1 MPRGRQQTDATEA
14 AGTGYGSAMLRLLP
28 LLLVLLVLPAAAQPG
43 PQTMGGEAP
52 RYTERALSATPLDS
66 AIRQRHWAPGLN
78 QGYVPQGLTYARG
91 TLFVGTYFSTEPQTN
106 RGPAK
111 IFAVDP
117 KNGAVIGGFDLP
129 ASIGHADGL
138 AATPDGGILYLADN
152 GRALYAF
159 DLPRSLQAG
168 TAVAVGEPR
177 KLDKDPALGSN
188 FLSFD
193 GKLLWFGR
201 YSREDAAARL
211 IAADPATLFGGNT
224 KPFRTAEAV
233 RSLPLPFHAQ
243 GATFDAKGN
252 LWISASNGRMGKLYR
267 IDTQTGAVLAQHDA
281 MAGLE
286 DLTRGD
292 NGLLWSVGEAG
303 SQRWNSWA
311 TFFPLLFSFDPA
323 ALR

>member
-1 MPRGRQQTDATEA
+1 
-14 AGTGYGSAMLRLLP
+14 MLRRLPLLP
-28 LLLVLLVLPAAAQPG
+28 LLLLLLPGAGLAQI
-43 PQTMGGEAP
+43 GGEAP
-52 RYTERALSATPLDS
+52 AYTERALSATPLDH
-66 AIRQRHWAPGLN
+66 AIRQRHWVPGLN

-91 TLFVGTYFSTEPQTN
+91 TLFVGTYLSTEPQTN

-138 AATPDGGILYLADN
+138 AATPDGGLLYLADN

-168 TAVAVGEPR
+168 TAIAIGEPR
-177 KLDKDPALGSN
+177 RLEKDPALGSN

-193 GKLLWFGR
+193 GRLLWFGR
-201 YSREDAAARL
+201 YSRDDGSARL
-211 IAADPATLFGGNT
+211 IAADPTTLFAGT
-224 KPFRTAEAV
+224 KPFRAAEAV

-243 GATFDAKGN
+243 GAVFDAKGN
-252 LWISASNGRMGKLYR
+252 LWISASNGRMGRLYR
-267 IDTQTGAVLAQHDA
+267 IDTQTGAVLAQHEA

-286 DLTRGD
+286 DLARGED
-292 NGLLWSVGEAG
+292 GVLWAAGEAG

-311 TFFPLLFSFDPA
+311 TFYPLLFSFDPA
-323 ALR
+323 ALK

>member
-1 MPRGRQQTDATEA
+1 MDTGTEA
-14 AGTGYGSAMLRLLP
+14 AKGGYGSAMLRFLP
-28 LLLVLLVLPAAAQPG
+28 LLFIVLVACPALS
-43 PQTMGGEAP
+43 QTGGEAP
-52 RYTERALSATPLDS
+52 RYTERALSVTPLDP

-78 QGYVPQGLTYARG
+78 QGYVPQGLTYTRG
-91 TLFVGTYFSTEPQTN
+91 TLFVGTYLSTEPQTN
-106 RGPAK
+106 RGAAK
-111 IFAVDP
+111 VFAVDP

-168 TAVAVGEPR
+168 VAVAVGEPR
-177 KLDKDPALGSN
+177 KLEKDPALGSN

-193 GKLLWFGR
+193 GRLLWFGR
-201 YSREDAAARL
+201 YSREDGSARL
-211 IAADPATLFGGNT
+211 IAADPATLFSSS
-224 KPFRTAEAV
+224 KPFRAAEAI

-252 LWISASNGRMGKLYR
+252 LWISASNGRMGRLYR
-267 IDTQTGAVLAQHDA
+267 IDTQTGAVLAEHAA

-286 DLTRGD
+286 DLARGES
-292 NGLLWSVGEAG
+292 GLLWAVGEAG

-323 ALR
+323 ALK

>member
-1 MPRGRQQTDATEA
+1 
-14 AGTGYGSAMLRLLP
+14 MLRVLP
-28 LLLVLLVLPAAAQPG
+28 GLLLLLLLAGPAPAQI
-43 PQTMGGEAP
+43 GGEAP
-52 RYTERALSATPLDS
+52 IYTERALSATPLDP

-78 QGYVPQGLTYARG
+78 RGYVPQGLTWARG
-91 TLFVGTYFSTEPQTN
+91 TLFVGAYHSTEPQTN

-138 AATPDGGILYLADN
+138 AATPDGGLLYLADN

-168 TAVAVGEPR
+168 VAVAVGEPR
-177 KLDKDPALGSN
+177 KLEKDPALGSN

-193 GKLLWFGR
+193 GRLLWFGR
-201 YSREDAAARL
+201 YSRDDGSARL
-211 IAADPATLFGGNT
+211 IAADPATLFAGT
-224 KPFRTAEAV
+224 KPFRAAEAL

-243 GATFDAKGN
+243 GAVFDAKGH
-252 LWISASNGRMGKLYR
+252 LWISASNGRMGRLYR
-267 IDTQTGAVLAQHDA
+267 VDTQTGALLAQYEA

-286 DLTRGD
+286 DLARGED
-292 NGLLWSVGEAG
+292 GLLWAVGEAG
-303 SQRWNSWA
+303 SQRWNSWT
-311 TFFPLLFSFDPA
+311 TFYPLLFSFDPA
-323 ALR
+323 ALK

>member
-1 MPRGRQQTDATEA
+1 
-14 AGTGYGSAMLRLLP
+14 MLRFLP
-28 LLLVLLVLPAAAQPG
+28 LLLLLLAGPVAAQPG
-43 PQTMGGEAP
+43 PQPVIGGAAP
-52 RYTERALSATPLDS
+52 TYTERALSATPLDH
-66 AIRQRHWAPGLN
+66 AIRQRHWVPGLD
-78 QGYVPQGLTYARG
+78 QGSVPQGLTYTRG
-91 TLFVGTYFSTEPQTN
+91 TLFVGTYVSTEPQTN

-168 TAVAVGEPR
+168 TAIAVGEPR

-193 GKLLWFGR
+193 GRLLWFGR
-201 YSREDAAARL
+201 YSRDDGAARL
-211 IAADPATLFGGNT
+211 IAADPATLFGSS
-224 KPFRTAEAV
+224 KQPFRAAEAV
-233 RSLPLPFHAQ
+233 RSLTLPFHVQ
-243 GATFDAKGN
+243 GATFDAQGH
-252 LWISASNGRMGKLYR
+252 LWLSASNGRMGRLYR
-267 IDTQTGAVLAQHDA
+267 IDPQTGAVLAQHEA

-286 DLTRGD
+286 DLARGD
-292 NGLLWSVGEAG
+292 NGLLWGSSEAG

-311 TFFPLLFSFDPA
+311 TFYPLLFSFDPA
-323 ALR
+323 SLK

>member
-1 MPRGRQQTDATEA
+1 
-14 AGTGYGSAMLRLLP
+14 MLRLLS
-28 LLLVLLVLPAAAQPG
+28 LLLLLLPLPALS
-43 PQTMGGEAP
+43 QTPTQIGGEP
-52 RYTERALSATPLDS
+52 PIYTERAISATPLDP

-78 QGYVPQGLTYARG
+78 QGYVPQGLTYTRG
-91 TLFVGTYFSTEPQTN
+91 TLFVGTYLSTEPQTN

-138 AATPDGGILYLADN
+138 AATPDGGLLYLADN

-168 TAVAVGEPR
+168 TAIAVGEPR

-201 YSREDAAARL
+201 YSRDDGSARL
-211 IAADPATLFGGNT
+211 IAADPATLFGGST
-224 KPFRTAEAV
+224 QPFRAAEAV
-233 RSLPLPFHAQ
+233 RSLPLPFHVQ
-243 GATFDAKGN
+243 GATFDAQGH
-252 LWISASNGRMGKLYR
+252 LWLSASNGRMGRLYR
-267 IDTQTGAVLAQHDA
+267 IDTQTGAVLAQHEA

-286 DLTRGD
+286 DLARGE

-323 ALR
+323 LLK

>member
-1 MPRGRQQTDATEA
+1 
-14 AGTGYGSAMLRLLP
+14 MLSRLT
-28 LLLVLLVLPAAAQPG
+28 LLLILLSIPAGAQPG
-43 PQTMGGEAP
+43 IGGVAP
-52 RYTERALSATPLDS
+52 TYTERALSTTPLDP

-78 QGYVPQGLTYARG
+78 QGYVPQGLTYTRG
-91 TLFVGTYFSTEPQTN
+91 TLFVGTYVSTEPQTN
-106 RGPAK
+106 RGLAK

-138 AATPDGGILYLADN
+138 AATPDGGLLYLADN

-168 TAVAVGEPR
+168 VAVAVGEPR

-201 YSREDAAARL
+201 YSRDDGAARL
-211 IAADPATLFGGNT
+211 MAADPATLFGGNT
-224 KPFRTAEAV
+224 KPFRAAEAL
-233 RSLPLPFHAQ
+233 RSLTLPFHAQ
-243 GATFDAKGN
+243 GATFDARGN
-252 LWISASNGRMGKLYR
+252 LWISASNGRMGRLYR
-267 IDTQTGAVLAQHDA
+267 IDTQTGAVLAQHEA

-286 DLTRGD
+286 DLARGED
-292 NGLLWSVGEAG
+292 GLLWGLSEAG

-311 TFFPLLFSFDPA
+311 TFYPLLFSFDPA
-323 ALR
+323 VLK